1 MIEKFELESDESI
14 LSESKKDTELVVT
27 SLVMLALIPCLLI
40 FLSIHKPDIQ
50 TLDDWLFYTY
60 LLGPCSIVFGGYFVY
75 VLYQYLTYKI
85 YLTNKK
91 VIFVNRSGV
100 KFINFNEIKEWSIA
114 NYAVGIKTID
124 NKKINIGYIKN
135 SEEFKNQLEAV
146 LPGKGTN
153 KPQMWLWFA
162 IFFGILFAQYFMYYF
177 GKIPAPQSKNAGVTY
192 MKKIESKI
200 KTNWHP
206 PAFNRSYKV
215 VLFFRVEADGR
226 VKDIQV
232 KQSSGNEEQDN
243 IAIQALTKSSPLPEL
258 PEELSQRGFVDV
270 QFNFDY
276 NLHEKTK

>member
-1 MIEKFELESDESI
+1 MNIEIIDNAYDNFTLAQKFKKIVKEKAKFQKVMILFDISSQN
-14 LSESKKDTELVVT
+14 ELVNT
-27 SLVMLALIPCLLI
+27 I
-40 FLSIHKPDIQ
+40 
-50 TLDDWLFYTY
+50 
-60 LLGPCSIVFGGYFVY
+60 
-75 VLYQYLTYKI
+75 
-85 YLTNKK
+85 
-91 VIFVNRSGV
+91 
-100 KFINFNEIKEWSIA
+100 FNEIKEWSIA

-177 GKIPAPQSKNAGVTY
+177 GKIPAPQSKNAGGTY